1 MKIRRA
7 MMADTKSVA
16 SDTSIAAALAL
27 MRLEGVRHLA
37 VLDGSDF
44 RGVVSNGDYRRLLER
59 TPPDETMP
67 NLADMTV
74 AQIMTPRESLVTARP
89 DVSLALAARLMIG
102 KRIGCLPIMDRF
114 GRLVGLLDQ
123 KAVVA
128 ALLKALDRV
137 AAQQPNGKE
146 PQAKR

>member
-1 MKIRRA
+1 

-16 SDTSIAAALAL
+16 PDTSIAAALAL
-27 MRLEGVRHLA
+27 MRPGGVRHLA

-59 TPPDETMP
+59 TPPDERMP
-67 NLADMTV
+67 KLAEMTV

-89 DVSLALAARLMIG
+89 NISLALAARLMIA
-102 KRIGCLPIMDRF
+102 KRIACLPIMDRF

-123 KAVVA
+123 KDVVA
-128 ALLKALDRV
+128 ALLETLERKAPH
-137 AAQQPNGKE
+137 QHNGKGMLS
-146 PQAKR
+146 RR